1 MIIAVVVVQEAVA
14 AAVAVVPPVDT
25 IWQLLTTI
33 ITIGIISNSCS
44 SWAELLL
51 AAMGPLLR
59 QQPRQQQLPQ
69 YCDAWVDQLEAMA
82 VALGPARVQLMAMLH
97 YPTLVPVQAAPAV
110 AAAAAQP
117 QRIQITTTIRHLAM
131 AAMVMPA
138 PLLVAM
144 RVEAPVVAATATHRT
159 TATAAVASHR
169 QLVVNR
175 CSKWV
180 YASRTSI
187 EDATKKV
194 QQQQQVRLAVSKLIE
209 INEYMYSLL
218 ADRDRDSK
226 QCETEREREECTTE
240 AVAYLNGHNSKK
252 L

>member
-1 MIIAVVVVQEAVA
+1 MIIAVVVVQEVVA

-69 YCDAWVDQLEAMA
+69 YCDAWVDQLVAMA

-138 PLLVAM
+138 PLLVVM

-175 CSKWV
+175 CSKWA

-187 EDATKKV
+187 EDDTKKV
-194 QQQQQVRLAVSKLIE
+194 QQQQQVRLAMSKLIE
-209 INEYMYSLL
+209 IN
-218 ADRDRDSK
+218 
-226 QCETEREREECTTE
+226 
-240 AVAYLNGHNSKK
+240 
-252 L
+252 